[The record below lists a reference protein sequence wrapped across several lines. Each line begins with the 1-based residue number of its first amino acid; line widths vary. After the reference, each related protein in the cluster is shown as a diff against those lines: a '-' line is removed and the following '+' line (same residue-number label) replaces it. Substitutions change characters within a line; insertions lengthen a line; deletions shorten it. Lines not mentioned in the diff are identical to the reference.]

1 MIPLALALFLTAC
14 APYRLPRHT
23 HGDGSLS
30 NRVIYAYFALTYD
43 PYRTSPAFSQFF
55 LDRDDEV
62 IFVLLLEYF
71 GPAFTVAGT
80 LQLAP

>member
-43 PYRTSPAFSQFF
+43 PYHLSDHPPSRFGHLPWM
-55 LDRDDEV
+55 DDT
-62 IFVLLLEYF
+62 
-71 GPAFTVAGT
+71 G
-80 LQLAP
+80 